1 MKTLV
6 TGANGHLGFNLVKEL
21 LKTDHTIRGSI
32 RSLENTQNVQRL
44 ESLGDVEIVEASLDR
59 PDQLT
64 AAMEGIDVLFHAA
77 AVYSYTEPDRE
88 QEIIDASLKGI
99 ENTFYAAYAAKVKK
113 IVLTSSVVTL
123 PLTTPGAPPSD
134 ENDWT
139 DDTRVPYL
147 KAKTEGEKLAW
158 DIAKDKNLY
167 MVSVLPGA
175 IGGPGFVKNT
185 PTIDMLEAL
194 MMGSMRMG
202 VIQMN
207 YPYVDVRDVASAHI
221 LAGEKDCEGRFI
233 VCNDS
238 SPMFREI
245 VETMHG
251 IDSKI
256 PLPLMTLPNFMLGA
270 AGFFDKFNHL
280 VLGTPLTAS
289 PELMAT
295 MKGKEWNFSNQRIKD
310 TLGWQ
315 PQFSLEQSLRD
326 TIDEIKKLKGQ
337 NG

>member
-6 TGANGHLGFNLVKEL
+6 TGANGHLGFNLVKKL
-21 LKTDHTIRGSI
+21 LKTEHTVRGSI
-32 RSLENTQNVQRL
+32 RSLKDTQNVQRL
-44 ESLGDVEIVEASLDR
+44 EFLGDVEIVEASLDR

-64 AAMEGIDVLFHAA
+64 SAMAGIDVLFHAA
-77 AVYSYTEPDRE
+77 AVYSYTEADRE

-99 ENTFYAAYAAKVKK
+99 ENTFHAAYEAKVKK

-123 PLTTPGAPPSD
+123 PLTMPGAPPSD

-139 DDTRVPYL
+139 EDTRVPYL

-158 DIAKDKNLY
+158 DIAKEKKLY

-185 PTIDMLEAL
+185 PTIDMLEGL

-233 VCNDS
+233 VCNNP
-238 SPMFREI
+238 SPMLREI
-245 VETMHG
+245 IETMHN
-251 IDSKI
+251 IDAKI

-270 AGFFDKFNHL
+270 AEFFDKFNHL
-280 VLGTPLTAS
+280 VLGTPLTVS

-295 MKGKEWNFSNQRIKD
+295 MKGKTWNFSNQRIRD

-315 PQFSLEQSLRD
+315 QQFSLEQSLRD

>member
-6 TGANGHLGFNLVKEL
+6 TGANGHLGFNLVKKL
-21 LKTDHTIRGSI
+21 LKKDHAVRGSI
-32 RSLENTQNVQRL
+32 RSLKNAQNVQRL

-64 AAMEGIDVLFHAA
+64 AAMEGIDILFHAA
-77 AVYSYTEPDRE
+77 AVYSYTEPGRE

-99 ENTFYAAYAAKVKK
+99 ENTFNAAYTAKVKK

-123 PLTTPGAPPSD
+123 PLTLPGAPPSD

-139 DDTRVPYL
+139 DDLRVPYL

-158 DIAKDKNLY
+158 NIAKDKKLD

-185 PTIDMLEAL
+185 PTIDMLEAW

-202 VIQMN
+202 VIKMN

-221 LAGEKDCEGRFI
+221 LAGEKECEGRFI
-233 VCNDS
+233 VCNNP

-245 VETMHG
+245 IETMHG
-251 IDSKI
+251 IDTKI
-256 PLPLMTLPNFMLGA
+256 PLPMMTLPNFMMR
-270 AGFFDKFNHL
+270 AGRFFDKFNQL
-280 VLGTPLTAS
+280 VLGTPLTVS
-289 PELMAT
+289 SELLAT
-295 MKGKEWNFSNQRIKD
+295 MKGKTWNFSNQRIKD
-310 TLGWQ
+310 ILGWQ
-315 PQFSLEQSLRD
+315 QHFTLEQSLRD

-337 NG
+337 DG